1 MLPRIP
7 EKRESP
13 MSLKFATKLRVEKS
27 SIEKE
32 TRLRAMKT

>member
-13 MSLKFATKLRVEKS
+13 TSLKSTTKLRDEKRS
-27 SIEKE
+27 MEKE